1 MSIWLYTGTPG
12 SGKSYHAAQD
22 IVRRLKRP
30 GGLICNFP
38 VNEDFVPAKRRR
50 SHVEYWDNSELSAQ
64 RLVSYALEHHKI
76 GKEGQT
82 LVVIDECQIIFNCRD
97 FGRKDRAAWVTL
109 FSQHRKLGYNFI
121 LITQNDRMLDKQIRA
136 LVETEIKHRKLN
148 NYGVGGLLI
157 SLTRM
162 TWFVAIEYWYGGN
175 KLKLGHQMFAY
186 HKKYA
191 KVYDSYKLFSDMVS
205 AGGAVCAGGNRV
217 SGGAPGNGSPSAG
230 DQDERKA
237 LMLRLIS
244 VLGVMQNSAPVAP
257 APPRRVIQWPWQKW
271 RKKKYQG
278 KRLA

>member
-12 SGKSYHAAQD
+12 SGKSYHAARD
-22 IVRRLKRP
+22 IVSRLKRP

-38 VNEDFVPAKRRR
+38 VNEDIVSAKRLK

-64 RLVSYALEHHKI
+64 RLVSYAMEHHVM

-109 FSQHRKLGYNFI
+109 FSQHRKLGFNFT
-121 LITQNDRMLDKQIRA
+121 LITQNDRLLDKQIRA
-136 LVETEIKHRKLN
+136 MIETEIKHRKLN
-148 NYGVGGLLI
+148 NYGFGGLLI
-157 SLTRM
+157 SLSRM

-205 AGGAVCAGGNRV
+205 AGGAVCAGGDRA
-217 SGGAPGNGSPSAG
+217 SGGAPGNGGPSAG

-237 LMLRLIS
+237 LILRLIS
-244 VLGVMQNSAPVAP
+244 VLGVIQTSAPA
-257 APPRRVIQWPWQKW
+257 AAAAPRRVIQWPWQK
-271 RKKKYQG
+271 RKGKKYQG
-278 KRLA
+278 KQLA